1 MRKFLFPLI
10 TFSAI
15 IIFMLV
21 TQFTHPISHT
31 PNEKQV
37 SSNSSKLQLTIPKQY
52 DNATVKLAFTIQAD
66 NPRLMLGKKFIDLKE
81 SKKTT
86 KNINCKNDSNKL
98 NCQLLIN
105 TSKSDNHLRFAS
117 ASSGI
122 LLDNISFKTLKE
134 SHAIYYSQTFIYAL
148 IAALIFILIINTL
161 FYRHRAH
168 LQWLYIALAACA
180 LFLLQPVYAIIILA
194 MLVSIYYLGINVHEN
209 KRRGY
214 VTLFVVLGALL
225 VLFITKYG
233 HSPIFHLFAALQDPL
248 ILPLGISYFVIR
260 IIDTMLRWHRGELT
274 EYSLKQFL
282 FFVLFPGTLLAGPIE
297 TLDNFY
303 KNQVEKLTRHDF
315 AYGIARIF
323 LGLFK
328 KIVLA
333 AYFLSMMQRHYS
345 DIAALPLDLIHSSQ
359 VWEVLF
365 GSLFYAY
372 FDFAG
377 YSDIAIGF
385 SRLMGFRIIENF
397 IFPIFAKN
405 LQDFWRRW
413 HRSLS
418 MWSFRNVFF
427 PLVLRWRTPY
437 FPMLLTM
444 ITIGLWHNLSLSWL
458 TWGLLQGG
466 GLCFLTWKEHAKQGK
481 PKKSNHIIISSAYRV
496 IATVITLS
504 FVALTHSFVLY
515 GDYGTALKVFLA
527 AFHIG

>member
-1 MRKFLFPLI
+1 MSTEGSLL
-10 TFSAI
+10 
-15 IIFMLV
+15 
-21 TQFTHPISHT
+21 
-31 PNEKQV
+31 
-37 SSNSSKLQLTIPKQY
+37 KLNIPEGY
-52 DNATVKLAFTIQAD
+52 ENTTLKLKFTIKAKSPEVD
-66 NPRLMLGKKFIDLKE
+66 LGNEAKPLKKY
-81 SKKTT
+81 KKIKCHHAKDSSDCQTI
-86 KNINCKNDSNKL
+86 INAAWPMQISFYDEND
-98 NCQLLIN
+98 
-105 TSKSDNHLRFAS
+105 
-117 ASSGI
+117 GI
-122 LLDNISFKTLKE
+122 ELSNISFKVLKE
-134 SHAIYYSQTFIYAL
+134 NHAIYYSQFFIYAV
-148 IAALIFILIINTL
+148 IAALLFILIINTL
-161 FYRHRAH
+161 LYRHRAH
-168 LQWLYIALAACA
+168 LQWLYIALAIGA

-194 MLVSIYYLGINVHEN
+194 MLISIYYLGINVHEN

-214 VTLFVVLGALL
+214 LTLFVVLGALL

-233 HSPIFHLFAALQDPL
+233 HSSIFHLFAALQDPL

-303 KNQVEKLTRHDF
+303 KNQVEKLTHHDF
-315 AYGIARIF
+315 AYGIARIM

-333 AYFLSMMQRHYS
+333 AYFLSIMQRHYG
-345 DIAALPLDLIHSSQ
+345 DIAALPLNHINTLQ
-359 VWEVLF
+359 VWGVLF
-365 GSLFYAY
+365 ASLFYAY

-397 IFPIFAKN
+397 MFPIFAKN

-458 TWGLLQGG
+458 TWGLLQGS

-481 PKKSNHIIISSAYRV
+481 PKKSKHIIVSSVHRV

-527 AFHIG
+527 AFHIS